1 MEHRF
6 ICERCGRIHVLNR
19 PIVDEIITCK
29 CGFRFYCFGNN
40 GMKIIL
46 PEQELLE
53 KVCEMIRRFV
63 QATGRCRDAPAPPSE
78 TEDIRQILRRM
89 DSAGLLEIAL
99 QKMQEEDFGVTLL
112 HCNDIESI
120 LEILHEDKD
129 AVVKELKGYVSVKEL
144 KSRNHRKSET
154 DYLQLMEN
162 TLAAVQ
168 ENETVCREEIP
179 LKQWQIDIM
188 EENARRT
195 GLLFG
200 ESG

>member
-46 PEQELLE
+46 PEQE
-53 KVCEMIRRFV
+53 
-63 QATGRCRDAPAPPSE
+63 
-78 TEDIRQILRRM
+78 
-89 DSAGLLEIAL
+89 LLEIAL